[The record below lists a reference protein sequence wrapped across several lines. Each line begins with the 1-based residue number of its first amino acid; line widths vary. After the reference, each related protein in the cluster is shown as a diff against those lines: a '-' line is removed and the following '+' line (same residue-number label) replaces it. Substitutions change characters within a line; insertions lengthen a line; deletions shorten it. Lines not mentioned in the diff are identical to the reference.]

1 MNSSFKVG
9 QKLDLEISE
18 VNFNHVIVG
27 KEDKEAFLYNREMP
41 KVTVEML
48 IVDDDDKHV
57 VLLEEEIDGEN
68 KLVLPGA
75 TVLPDESSGETGMR
89 ILKEYVKVDMDS
101 GDLELY
107 DFRTSP
113 ERDHRQWLMSVIYIA
128 RLENKGE
135 EFWADIKDVLL
146 HEDAFGY
153 DHHRVLQNFE
163 YNC

>member
-1 MNSSFKVG
+1 MNNLKVG
-9 QKLDLEISE
+9 QKINLEISE
-18 VNFNHVIVG
+18 INYNHIIVE
-27 KEDKEAFLYNREMP
+27 KDKKEAFLYNKEMP

-48 IVDDDDKHV
+48 IVDEDDKHV
-57 VLLEEEIDGEN
+57 VLLEEEIDGES

-75 TVLPDESSGETGMR
+75 TIQPDESSGETGMR
-89 ILKEYVKVDMDS
+89 ILKDYVKVDMDS
-101 GDLELY
+101 GELELY
-107 DFRTSP
+107 DFRTNP
-113 ERDHRQWLMSVIYIA
+113 ERDERQWLMSVIYIA

-135 EFWADIKDVLL
+135 EFWAEIKDVLL